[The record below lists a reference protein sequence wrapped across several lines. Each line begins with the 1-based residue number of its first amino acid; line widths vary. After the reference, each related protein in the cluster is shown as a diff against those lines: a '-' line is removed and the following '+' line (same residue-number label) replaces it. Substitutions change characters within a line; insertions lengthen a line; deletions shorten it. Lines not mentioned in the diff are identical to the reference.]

1 MILNDMEGKA
11 KKGEILIDEEEID
24 PETVRAM
31 IHYIYTGELGRLS
44 LLKENLGH

>member
-1 MILNDMEGKA
+1 MLRRLILNDMEGKA
-11 KKGEILIDEEEID
+11 KKGEILIDEEID

-44 LLKENLGH
+44 